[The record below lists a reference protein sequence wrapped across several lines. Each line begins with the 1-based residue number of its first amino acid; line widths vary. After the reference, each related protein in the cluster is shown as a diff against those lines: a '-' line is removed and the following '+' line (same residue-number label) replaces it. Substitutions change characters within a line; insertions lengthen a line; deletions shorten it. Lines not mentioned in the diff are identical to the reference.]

1 VTLAVL
7 LGTMLGLA
15 MLGVPLVFALLA
27 ASLASLLL
35 FRPGVPLEVVPQ
47 FFVGGMDNF
56 ALLAIALF
64 FLAATL
70 GAHLPARA
78 SQPGTPP
85 AQPDGVSFAP
95 ERCEDVVVVAPPAAP
110 PEFDENTDCGWLT
123 VPARYADPLGPKIEL
138 GVVVLRANSP
148 GIFPDP
154 LFMAQ
159 GGPGGSTIESY
170 LEEMKDS
177 PIRAGRDIVLFDQRG
192 TRHTR
197 PALACDE
204 LDRLT
209 IDTIEQDLT
218 PDEMSRRS
226 LEAAEQCRQRLIR
239 EGADLSAF
247 DSAEN
252 AADVAALARALGYD
266 KINFYGVSYG
276 TLLAQH
282 VMRDHPD
289 ILRSVILDAVAPLES
304 SFIPESGRSE
314 DRALT
319 ELFDACAAD
328 PRCAAAYPNLERD
341 YFDAVARLNNRPAR
355 TFMFDLQTG
364 KGYDAVLDGD
374 ALQSLVFQALYAT
387 ELLPFLPYVMARAA
401 RGDYA
406 PAGNLGSLFV
416 FDRSVNS
423 GIYFSVMCA
432 EDAGLIE
439 QTVDDSGLRP
449 EVARRNAR
457 DQRDF
462 VELCRLWGVDPLP
475 ADANAPVRSDVPAL
489 LLSGRFDPIT
499 PPANAD
505 RVAATLARARHFVF
519 PNVGHGAFRSEPCAN
534 RIVAAFIAD
543 PTAEPDATGCLAT
556 LDAPAFVAPDE
567 IVPISSLIRLTALSE
582 RGRRELAAL
591 GLGLLAL
598 LSAWVTIPLAWLVRK
613 LTGREARNLPWPAKL
628 NPWFT
633 LLCGAVLAYFV
644 GMVGVMVADLISKES
659 YLFLFGLPAPA
670 RSLFLLPPIA
680 LVLAALMA
688 IGVVAGWRRWGW
700 LRRIN
705 RALLVVAAAVCL
717 GALGSL
723 GMLL

>member
-1 VTLAVL
+1 MSQPILA
-7 LGTMLGLA
+7 
-15 MLGVPLVFALLA
+15 
-27 ASLASLLL
+27 
-35 FRPGVPLEVVPQ
+35 
-47 FFVGGMDNF
+47 
-56 ALLAIALF
+56 ALF
-64 FLAATL
+64 FLVATL
-70 GAHLPARA
+70 GAHTPARTL
-78 SQPGTPP
+78 QPGAWT
-85 AQPDGVSFAP
+85 AQQDGISFTP
-95 ERCEDVVVVAPPAAP
+95 ERCEDVVVAVKPRAPL
-110 PEFDENTDCGWLT
+110 EFDENTDCGWLT
-123 VPARYADPLGPKIEL
+123 VPAHHADPLGPKIEL
-138 GVVVLRANSP
+138 GVVVLRTNSP

-170 LEEMKDS
+170 LGEMKNS

-192 TRHTR
+192 TRYTR

-204 LDRLT
+204 FDRLT
-209 IDTIEQDLT
+209 TDTIEQNLT
-218 PDEMSRRS
+218 PDEMSQRS
-226 LEAAEQCRQRLIR
+226 LEAAEQCRQRLVR
-239 EGADLSAF
+239 EGTDLSAF

-282 VMRDHPD
+282 VMRDHPG
-289 ILRSVILDAVAPLES
+289 ILRSVILDAVVPLEG

-319 ELFDACAAD
+319 ELFNACAAD
-328 PRCAAAYPNLERD
+328 PRCAAAYPDLERD
-341 YFDAVARLNNRPAR
+341 FFDAVARLNQQPAR
-355 TFMFDLQTG
+355 TLMFDLETG
-364 KGYDAVLDGD
+364 KGYNAVLDGES
-374 ALQSLVFQALYAT
+374 LQSLIFQALYAT
-387 ELLPFLPYVMARAA
+387 DLLPFLPYVMARAA
-401 RGDYA
+401 QGDYA

-423 GIYFSVMCA
+423 GMYFSVMCA

-439 QTVDDSGLRP
+439 QTVDDSSLRP
-449 EVARRNAR
+449 EVAQRNAR

-462 VELCRLWGVDPLP
+462 AELCRLWGVDPLP
-475 ADANAPVRSDVPAL
+475 ADVNAPVHSDVPAL

-505 RVAATLARARHFVF
+505 RVAATLSRARHFVF
-519 PNVGHGAFRSEPCAN
+519 PNVGHGAFRSEPCAD
-534 RIVAAFIAD
+534 RIVTAFIAD
-543 PTAEPDATGCLAT
+543 PEAEPDRTNCLAT
-556 LDAPAFVAPDE
+556 LGAPAFATPDE
-567 IVPISSLIRLTALSE
+567 IVPAPSLIRLTALSE

-591 GLGLLAL
+591 GLGLLTL

-613 LTGREARNLPWPAKL
+613 LTRRETHGLPWLAKL
-628 NPWFT
+628 NPWLT

-644 GMVGVMVADLISKES
+644 WTVSAMVADLISKES
-659 YLFLFGLPAPA
+659 YSFLFGLPAES

-680 LVLAALMA
+680 LGLTALMA
-688 IGVVAGWRRWGW
+688 IGVVAGWRGWGW

-705 RALLVVAAAVCL
+705 RSLLLLAAAVCL
-717 GALGSL
+717 GALASL

>member
-1 VTLAVL
+1 
-7 LGTMLGLA
+7 MSK
-15 MLGVPLVFALLA
+15 PILA
-27 ASLASLLL
+27 AL
-35 FRPGVPLEVVPQ
+35 FL
-47 FFVGGMDNF
+47 
-56 ALLAIALF
+56 
-64 FLAATL
+64 LAATL
-70 GAHLPARA
+70 GLHAPVRA
-78 SQPGTPP
+78 SQPGASP
-85 AQPDGVSFAP
+85 AQQAGVSFAL
-95 ERCEDVVVVAPPAAP
+95 ERCEDVVVVTEPQAP

-123 VPARYADPLGPKIEL
+123 VPARHADPLGPKIEL
-138 GVVVLRANSP
+138 GVVVLRANAARP
-148 GIFPDP
+148 QPDP

-177 PIRAGRDIVLFDQRG
+177 PIRTERDIVLFDQRG
-192 TRHTR
+192 ARHTR

-209 IDTIEQDLT
+209 IDTIEQHLT
-218 PDEMSRRS
+218 PDEESRLS

-282 VMRDHPD
+282 VMRDHPN
-289 ILRSVILDAVAPLES
+289 ILRSVILDAVAPLEG
-304 SFIPESGRSE
+304 SFIVESARAE

-319 ELFDACAAD
+319 ELFNACAAD
-328 PRCAAAYPNLERD
+328 ARCAAAYPNLERD

-355 TFMFDLQTG
+355 TFMFDLETG
-364 KGYDAVLDGD
+364 KGYHAVLDGD
-374 ALQSLVFQALYAT
+374 VLQSLVFQALYAT
-387 ELLPFLPYVMARAA
+387 ELLPFLPYAMARAA
-401 RGDYA
+401 QGDYA
-406 PAGNLGSLFV
+406 PVGNLGSLFV

-423 GIYFSVMCA
+423 GMYFSVMCA
-432 EDAGLIE
+432 EDAGLLD
-439 QTVDDSGLRP
+439 QAVDDTGLRP
-449 EVARRNAR
+449 EVAQRNAR

-462 VELCRLWGVDPLP
+462 AALCRLWGVDSLP
-475 ADANAPVRSDVPAL
+475 DDANVPVRNDVPAL

-499 PPANAD
+499 PPANGE

-519 PNVGHGAFRSEPCAN
+519 PNVGHGAFRSEPCAS
-534 RIVAAFIAD
+534 RIVQVFIAN
-543 PTAEPDATGCLAT
+543 PEAEPDASCLAT

-567 IVPISSLIRLTALSE
+567 IVPVPSLIRLTALSE

-613 LTGREARNLPWPAKL
+613 LTGREARNLPWLAKL

-644 GMVGVMVADLISKES
+644 GMAGAKVADLIARED
-659 YLFLFGLPAPA
+659 YLFLFGLPAEA

-680 LVLAALMA
+680 LALAGLMA
-688 IGVVAGWRRWGW
+688 IGVVAGWRGWGW

-717 GALGSL
+717 GALASL

>member
-1 VTLAVL
+1 MNKLIFPILFL
-7 LGTMLGLA
+7 L
-15 MLGVPLVFALLA
+15 
-27 ASLASLLL
+27 
-35 FRPGVPLEVVPQ
+35 
-47 FFVGGMDNF
+47 VGMTG
-56 ALLAIALF
+56 AIA
-64 FLAATL
+64 
-70 GAHLPARA
+70 PARA
-78 SQPGTPP
+78 WLPDAPP
-85 AQPDGVSFAP
+85 AQQDGVSFAP
-95 ERCEDVVVVAPPAAP
+95 ERCEDVVTVGDSEAPPK
-110 PEFDENTDCGWLT
+110 FDENTDCGWLT

-209 IDTIEQDLT
+209 VDTIEQNLT

-282 VMRDHPD
+282 VMRDHPG
-289 ILRSVILDAVAPLES
+289 ILRSVILDAVAPLEG

-319 ELFDACAAD
+319 ELFGACAAD

-341 YFDAVARLNNRPAR
+341 YFDAVARLNNQPAR

-374 ALQSLVFQALYAT
+374 SLQSLIFQALYAT

-401 RGDYA
+401 QGDYA

-423 GIYFSVMCA
+423 GMYFSVMCA

-439 QTVDDSGLRP
+439 QAVDDSGLRP
-449 EVARRNAR
+449 EVAQRNVR
-457 DQRDF
+457 DQLDF

-475 ADANAPVRSDVPAL
+475 ADVNVPVRSDVPVL

-519 PNVGHGAFRSEPCAN
+519 PNVGHGAFRSERCAN
-534 RIVAAFIAD
+534 WIVAAFI
-543 PTAEPDATGCLAT
+543 TAPEVEPDTSCLAT
-556 LDAPAFVAPDE
+556 LGAPAFVAPDE
-567 IVPISSLIRLTALSE
+567 IVPIPSLIRLTALSE

-591 GLGLLAL
+591 GLSLLAL
-598 LSAWVTIPLAWLVRK
+598 LSAWVTIPLGWLVRK
-613 LTGREARNLPWPAKL
+613 LTGREARGLPWLAKL

-633 LLCGAVLAYFV
+633 LLCGVVLAYFV
-644 GMVGVMVADLISKES
+644 GMAAAQVADLIARED
-659 YLFLFGLPAPA
+659 YLFLFGLPAEA
-670 RSLFLLPPIA
+670 RPLFLLPPIA
-680 LVLAALMA
+680 LALAGLMA